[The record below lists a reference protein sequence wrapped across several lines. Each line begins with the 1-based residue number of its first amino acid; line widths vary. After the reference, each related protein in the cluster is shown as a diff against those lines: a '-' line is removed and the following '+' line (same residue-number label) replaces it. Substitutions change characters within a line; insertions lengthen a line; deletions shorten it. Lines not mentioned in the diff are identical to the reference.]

1 MSPLL
6 IGVILIIS
14 WASHEGLT
22 KGDYIYPAWADGKLI
37 KNWTASINSYKEIY
51 SSPPTY
57 AIIVSIKNLA

>member
-22 KGDYIYPAWADGKLI
+22 KGDYDYPAWADGKLLFY
-37 KNWTASINSYKEIY
+37 NFY
-51 SSPPTY
+51 
-57 AIIVSIKNLA
+57 